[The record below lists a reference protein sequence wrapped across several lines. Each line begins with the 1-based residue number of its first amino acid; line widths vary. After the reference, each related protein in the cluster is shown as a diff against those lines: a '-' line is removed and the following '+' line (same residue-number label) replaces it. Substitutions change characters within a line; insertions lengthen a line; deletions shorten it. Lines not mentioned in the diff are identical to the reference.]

1 MVFGFE
7 CFFISGGGC
16 VMKKLLFLLVVI
28 FTASAVLAGG
38 PSKSDISFAK
48 NWDEALLEAK
58 IRNVPIIFIWPEK
71 S

>member
-1 MVFGFE
+1 
-7 CFFISGGGC
+7 
-16 VMKKLLFLLVVI
+16 MKKFLFLLVVI

-38 PSKSDISFAK
+38 PSKSDLSFAK
-48 NWDEALLEAK
+48 NWDEALIEAK